1 LIPVSGQ
8 VPALSVTDVNNLALH
23 SKSGDNDSAFFRVF
37 RVFRV
42 FRAFRA
48 FRGQRF
54 SNLYVPLYQMF

>member
-1 LIPVSGQ
+1 
-8 VPALSVTDVNNLALH
+8 LALH

-37 RVFRV
+37 RA